1 MYMCVITS
9 FVTEGNTL
17 VTKGLGDMK
26 EDHDDKK
33 EDKSKFFKSQEGEG

>member
-1 MYMCVITS
+1 MCVITC

-26 EDHDDKK
+26 EDLDDQKK
-33 EDKSKFFKSQEGEG
+33 DKSKFFKS